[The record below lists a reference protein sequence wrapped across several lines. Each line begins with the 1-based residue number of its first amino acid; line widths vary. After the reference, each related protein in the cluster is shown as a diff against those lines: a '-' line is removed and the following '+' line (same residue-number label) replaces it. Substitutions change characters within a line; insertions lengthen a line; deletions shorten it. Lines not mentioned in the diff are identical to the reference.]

1 MKTRNIIGLI
11 LIAVFTA
18 VLIISYSN
26 EASIYTDFATAKSS
40 GDYVHI
46 VGKWVN
52 RDQSG
57 YDPQTGVFSFF
68 VQDTMNTTQ
77 LVEYNDPKP
86 QNLEN
91 ADKVVIEG
99 KMKGQVFVAEK
110 ILIKCPSKYQNNTL
124 RADTT
129 YKSGT

>member
-40 GDYVHI
+40 GNYVHI

-57 YDPQTGVFSFF
+57 YDAQTGVFSFF
-68 VQDTMNTTQ
+68 VQDTMNTIQ

-99 KMKGQVFVAEK
+99 KMKGTVFVAEK

-124 RADTT
+124 PADTT
-129 YKSGT
+129 YNSGT